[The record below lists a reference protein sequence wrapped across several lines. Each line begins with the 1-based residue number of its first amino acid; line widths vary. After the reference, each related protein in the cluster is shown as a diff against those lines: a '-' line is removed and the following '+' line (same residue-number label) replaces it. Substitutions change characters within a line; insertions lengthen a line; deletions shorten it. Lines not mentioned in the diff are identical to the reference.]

1 MSRSYR
7 ICVRESVSRVIR
19 AEDRVSTHLEILEV
33 LSPEETAGLLAD
45 ELERRGFQRQSDGR
59 LMRWGGGALVT
70 VDPATATVTATVETA
85 EAVKVE
91 SAKDGRAFDESGQ
104 HAERVKQSLRQEI
117 RRGLE
122 QKVGEKEAALRT
134 QVTDH
139 LEAQLGGL
147 REELDQVVNRVTAEA
162 LKRKAARLGRIKEI
176 SEDPQAGS
184 LTIIVEV

>member
-33 LSPEETAGLLAD
+33 LPPEETAGLLAD
-45 ELERRGFQRQSDGR
+45 ELERRGFRRQGDGTLVR
-59 LMRWGGGALVT
+59 RANGAVVT
-70 VDPATATVTATVETA
+70 VEPATATVTATVETA

-91 SAKDGRAFDESGQ
+91 DAKEGRAYDEAGQ
-104 HAERVKQSLRQEI
+104 HAERVRKSLRQEL
-117 RRGLE
+117 RRDLE
-122 QKVGEKEAALRT
+122 KQVGAKEAALRT
-134 QVTDH
+134 EVTDE
-139 LEAQLGGL
+139 LEAQLGAL
-147 REELDQVVNRVTAEA
+147 REELDQTVNRVTAEA

-184 LTIIVEV
+184 LTIVVEV